1 MNSFTGGATLL
12 VGGKMNEW
20 LKKVA
25 AKAKELWGKWRPVQ
39 KVILIGIV
47 VAVIFAIVMVAR
59 LSARPTT
66 VRLFNSPVTD
76 QNRLTQILD
85 RIDRE
90 GRNAY
95 TSADGYISV
104 DDERT
109 ARYLREILISEQLV
123 PSSIDPWAGFFDRS
137 WSTTDA
143 DQNIKLKNAIQRQL
157 KQHIEAIADVQS
169 ADVNLVLPETA
180 LFTDDQ
186 NPVSASVILRV
197 TGNSDLLTNRQRVL
211 GIQRLILSAVEGLR
225 EENLIITDGF
235 GNQINDFE
243 GMAESDRVSIVE
255 KQQKLIRK
263 QEVELR
269 ARILNA
275 LQKTFT
281 EDRCRDIVVSIEM
294 DMSQRTSDS
303 TEYSPIQIRPDNPD
317 TPYDDSEYRDTLPL
331 SQQTVTREWQGTGYN
346 PEGPAGVAGQVPP
359 TYSDMSNV
367 IGRST
372 ETGVTQNNVI
382 NTKQTS
388 EISSP
393 KIDRISVAVNLDGK
407 WRRVRD
413 DNGNLTIENGSI
425 KREYTP
431 VSPEELSE
439 AVRLVQ
445 GAIGYNR
452 DRGDRVEVT
461 NVQYDRDEQFEEED
475 ADYFAAIQRRRTILL
490 VLVAVAVALIGF
502 ILFRVISRE
511 LERRR
516 REREAR
522 LLAEQ
527 QAARERALWEA
538 KDEGMEVTMSV
549 EETRRMELQ
558 ENAIALAKEHP
569 EDVAMLIRTWL
580 MEE

>member
-1 MNSFTGGATLL
+1 
-12 VGGKMNEW
+12 MNEW

-452 DRGDRVEVT
+452 ERGDRVEVT

-490 VLVAVAVALIGF
+490 VLIAVAVALIGF